1 MTADFPFAGLFRTVV
16 RYRRAVIALYI
27 AVICLCAYLS
37 GFVNIDSDLSHYL
50 PADAESTI
58 DLHIMEET
66 FDAQIP
72 NAQLM
77 VKDISVKDAES
88 LTERISETDGV
99 TEVSWISDLNVMNT
113 PLSFLPANLIARY
126 YRDGNALITIT
137 IDNDYTM
144 DTLDEI
150 RALTDRETYF
160 TGTFVNSKVAQAT
173 AKREVYFTVAL
184 VVVFA
189 AFLLFLILTSFAEVA
204 ALIACLMSAVV
215 INAGTNLIFGTIST
229 MTNISASVLQMG
241 VCVDY
246 SIFLMHRYDFFRKN
260 MEKEEAMVQAMNRSL
275 VSVLSSSVTTMIG
288 FAALIFMRY
297 RIGMDMGIVMAKGV
311 AISLLSSFTLLPC
324 VILMLDGLIQ
334 RHRHKPIG
342 EHAVR
347 LSKISSALQYPV
359 MTVFIAAAVISVLS
373 IGRNAFYYGTA
384 HIYKDSSIV
393 MTDRAETE
401 KIFGRQNTMVLLV
414 PAGRTAAEAKMIRAL
429 KDTEGL
435 TNITSYTE
443 LFGHLL
449 PDSMIPA
456 YYRKLLRSDEYSRII
471 LYFDLDE
478 ESEKTF
484 AVIEEIKQIAESF
497 FPGENHLIGNSVS
510 VYDLKK
516 VISADNIRINL
527 ITGTAIFLVLILTFR
542 SLLLPMILTLC
553 IEGSAWITMASF
565 LPEGRPIFY
574 IGYLVVTSILLGCT
588 VDYAILVTSR
598 YRELAAGNDPHPVG
612 RSIEL
617 SASSVLTSGLILT
630 SAGIGLSLIST
641 NQLVAQL
648 GIMLARGTMTAA
660 AAVLFALPGMLSF
673 YHRIKK
679 RQRSE

>member
-77 VKDISVKDAES
+77 VTDISVKDAES
-88 LTERISETDGV
+88 LTERISDIDGV
-99 TEVSWISDLNVMNT
+99 TEVSWISDLNAMNT
-113 PLSFLPANLIARY
+113 PL
-126 YRDGNALITIT
+126 
-137 IDNDYTM
+137 
-144 DTLDEI
+144 
-150 RALTDRETYF
+150 
-160 TGTFVNSKVAQAT
+160 
-173 AKREVYFTVAL
+173 
-184 VVVFA
+184 
-189 AFLLFLILTSFAEVA
+189 
-204 ALIACLMSAVV
+204 
-215 INAGTNLIFGTIST
+215 
-229 MTNISASVLQMG
+229 
-241 VCVDY
+241 
-246 SIFLMHRYDFFRKN
+246 
-260 MEKEEAMVQAMNRSL
+260 
-275 VSVLSSSVTTMIG
+275 
-288 FAALIFMRY
+288 
-297 RIGMDMGIVMAKGV
+297 
-311 AISLLSSFTLLPC
+311 
-324 VILMLDGLIQ
+324 
-334 RHRHKPIG
+334 
-342 EHAVR
+342 
-347 LSKISSALQYPV
+347 
-359 MTVFIAAAVISVLS
+359 
-373 IGRNAFYYGTA
+373 
-384 HIYKDSSIV
+384 
-393 MTDRAETE
+393 
-401 KIFGRQNTMVLLV
+401 
-414 PAGRTAAEAKMIRAL
+414 
-429 KDTEGL
+429 
-435 TNITSYTE
+435 
-443 LFGHLL
+443 
-449 PDSMIPA
+449 
-456 YYRKLLRSDEYSRII
+456 
-471 LYFDLDE
+471 
-478 ESEKTF
+478 
-484 AVIEEIKQIAESF
+484 SF